1 LNILIGLIPALCWGL
16 YPICLTKMGGSYFQQ
31 LFGTSVGILIFA
43 SFVQLIF
50 KYSISTTDFL
60 LYFISG
66 VCWSIGQTGQIWCFK
81 KVSVSAVMPITTA
94 FQTIGNSLIGGWL
107 FKEWSGVLDN
117 LLGLGALIIILLG
130 VFIANGF
137 VKIQHKDLV
146 AYFILFLTTVGY
158 WGYSGFPHYCS
169 AGGLMGFF
177 PQAMG
182 MMIGSSVIYLIGH
195 KKAIGDDR
203 LGIRNISSGILFGG
217 AASTYLVSLGLNGLV
232 NAFALTQLNV
242 VIATM
247 TAMLI
252 LKEKPKKQIMSTLI
266 GLIILI
272 LGVFMMVKI

>member
-1 LNILIGLIPALCWGL
+1 
-16 YPICLTKMGGSYFQQ
+16 
-31 LFGTSVGILIFA
+31 
-43 SFVQLIF
+43 
-50 KYSISTTDFL
+50 
-60 LYFISG
+60 
-66 VCWSIGQTGQIWCFK
+66 
-81 KVSVSAVMPITTA
+81 MPITTA

-252 LKEKPKKQIMSTLI
+252 LKEKPKKNKLCRH
-266 GLIILI
+266 
-272 LGVFMMVKI
+272 